1 MTVKIPMRLQGIDLR
16 DSEAYNRIHPDLEEL
31 FWMSNG
37 AVSLAV
43 LFSDAQP
50 AVAVADAADLARRIT
65 KLMPD
70 VYVAE
75 VHDELVSTAD
85 AAARAGVAHEAVR
98 LWATGKRRRASIRPF
113 PSPHQVIGTA
123 SGGKTMSLYAWRE
136 VLSWIREILG
146 TDPDEGVEYLTDAE
160 HAALNAE
167 LVMIR
172 EEITAWH
179 PIAFENEQIIT
190 DVQQICQQ
198 IRVTTPQA
206 HTADNHDVDPP
217 AEGHR
222 KLPVAFT

>member
-16 DSEAYNRIHPDLEEL
+16 NAEAYDRIHPDLEEL

-43 LFSDAQP
+43 LFSDARP
-50 AVAVADAADLARRIT
+50 SVAVADAADLARRIT
-65 KLMPD
+65 KLMPG
-70 VYVAE
+70 VCVAD
-75 VHDELVSTAD
+75 VHDELVSTSD

-98 LWATGKRRRASIRPF
+98 LWATGKRRASIRPF
-113 PSPHQVIGTA
+113 PSPHQVVGTE

-146 TDPDEGVEYLTDAE
+146 TDPDEGIDYLTDAE

-167 LVMIR
+167 LAMIR
-172 EEITAWH
+172 EETTAWH

-190 DVQQICQQ
+190 DVRQICQQ

-206 HTADNHDVDPP
+206 HVADSHDADPP
-217 AEGHR
+217 AERHR
-222 KLPVAFT
+222 KLPVTFT